1 MNWLTTALFTII
13 FYSLF
18 DLFLKFAAGKINDN
32 LGAAIINIVSF
43 IVAISWFL
51 WRWQF
56 GSEQPDI
63 TKPGLIYSIIA
74 GVFVGLASIFFI
86 RMFALGVN
94 LSIGVPLVR
103 VGMIVLGSLFG
114 VLLLKEGV
122 NLRYILGFCFSV
134 IGLYLVMTAK

>member
-32 LGAAIINIVSF
+32 LGAAIINITSF
-43 IVAISWFL
+43 VVAISWFL
-51 WRWQF
+51 IRFQL
-56 GSEQPDI
+56 GGEQVSL

-114 VLLLKEGV
+114 ILILKEGV
-122 NLRYILGFCFSV
+122 STRYLIGFLLSV
-134 IGLYLVMTAK
+134 LGLYLIMTAK

>member
-32 LGAAIINIVSF
+32 LGAAIINITSF
-43 IVAISWFL
+43 IVAIAWFL
-51 WRWQF
+51 LRWQF
-56 GSEQPDI
+56 GGEHPDI

-74 GVFVGLASIFFI
+74 GIFVGLASIFFI
-86 RMFALGVN
+86 KMFALGVN
-94 LSIGVPLVR
+94 LSVGVPLVR

-122 NLRYILGFCFSV
+122 NVRYLLGFGLS
-134 IGLYLVMTAK
+134 ILGLYLVMTAR

>member
-1 MNWLTTALFTII
+1 MNWLTTALFTIF

-18 DLFLKFAAGKINDN
+18 DLFLKLASGKINDN
-32 LGAAIINIVSF
+32 LGAAIINITSF
-43 IVAISWFL
+43 VVAIGWFWL
-51 WRWQF
+51 RWQF
-56 GSEQPDI
+56 GGEHPDI

-114 VLLLKEGV
+114 ILILKEGV
-122 NLRYILGFCFSV
+122 NLRYLLGL
-134 IGLYLVMTAK
+134 G

>member
-32 LGAAIINIVSF
+32 LGAAIINITSF
-43 IVAISWFL
+43 IVAVSWFWL
-51 WRWQF
+51 RYQF
-56 GSEQPDI
+56 GGEQADI

-86 RMFALGVN
+86 RLFALGVN
-94 LSIGVPLVR
+94 LSVGVPLVR

-114 VLLLKEGV
+114 VLLLKEGI
-122 NLRYILGFCFSV
+122 NLRYLLGFGLSILGM
-134 IGLYLVMTAK
+134 YLVMTAK

>member
-1 MNWLTTALFTII
+1 MNWVTTALFTIG

-32 LGAAIINIVSF
+32 LGAAIINITSF
-43 IVAISWFL
+43 IVAIGWFL
-51 WRWQF
+51 FRWQF
-56 GSEQPDI
+56 GGEQPDV

-74 GVFVGLASIFFI
+74 GVMVGLASIFFI
-86 RMFALGVN
+86 RLFALGVN

-122 NLRYILGFCFSV
+122 SFRYLVGFGLSIF
-134 IGLYLVMTAK
+134 GLYLVMTAK